1 MITLE
6 DSTEDITEKRLI
18 NSDKISDLY
27 VDLANW

>member
-1 MITLE
+1 MITLD
-6 DSTEDITEKRLI
+6 DSTEDITEKRLV

>member
-1 MITLE
+1 MISLD